1 MRNVPCT
8 SALGLALLAVLS
20 SSGAMIANG
29 GQTPQSAKQ
38 TASSSV
44 TPPTTTDVNTPKL
57 NHKQTPPPGKMRGLT
72 NEMRWSAAIRSSNR
86 KAHSKGN
93 ANRIA
98 SQSEV
103 KQ

>member
-1 MRNVPCT
+1 MRNVPCKP
-8 SALGLALLAVLS
+8 ALGLALLVVLC
-20 SSGAMIANG
+20 SSGAMVANG
-29 GQTPQSAKQ
+29 GQAPQPPQ
-38 TASSSV
+38 TANSPA
-44 TPPTTTDVNTPKL
+44 TPPNTTDVNKPKP

-86 KAHSKGN
+86 KAHSKAK